1 MDSACSLQDLVRC
14 HLCETPIPPLHCVIC
29 TTHLCEDCKVKHL
42 SDKSNEH
49 KVVPFKYR
57 GYFPKCQKHS
67 TKICDQYCEH
77 CNIPVCEFCVSS
89 KEHQTHDVINIL
101 SREEN
106 KKQLDTLLETSM
118 ETEGTM
124 RSGDTSSDE
133 SSPPV
138 MVIAQI
144 KTKFGGSKRLHCV
157 SCLTDEAIWLAG
169 DDKTMRLYNLQ
180 GELVRS
186 IETKSE
192 NWPQDIE
199 VSKTGEL
206 VYSDK
211 WDKTVNIENTSDIKE
226 LIRSTEWMPRGVCLT
241 STGGL
246 LVVMVR
252 GQQTKVVRFSGSTE
266 TQSIQF
272 DDKRQPLYST
282 GELISENRNL
292 DICVS
297 DPGAHAIVVVNE
309 AGKLRFSYAGART
322 TTKEPFDPRG
332 ITTDS
337 QNWILTSERFNS
349 RIHIIDK
356 DGQFLRYIEDSDLRS
371 PHGLC
376 IDTRDN
382 LFVAE
387 SKTGKVKKIQYY
399 M

>member
-77 CNIPVCEFCVSS
+77 CNIHICELCVSS

-124 RSGDTSSDE
+124 RSRDTSSDE

-169 DDKTMRLYNLQ
+169 DDKTMRL
-180 GELVRS
+180 
-186 IETKSE
+186 
-192 NWPQDIE
+192 
-199 VSKTGEL
+199 
-206 VYSDK
+206 
-211 WDKTVNIENTSDIKE
+211 
-226 LIRSTEWMPRGVCLT
+226 
-241 STGGL
+241 
-246 LVVMVR
+246 
-252 GQQTKVVRFSGSTE
+252 
-266 TQSIQF
+266 
-272 DDKRQPLYST
+272 
-282 GELISENRNL
+282 
-292 DICVS
+292 
-297 DPGAHAIVVVNE
+297 
-309 AGKLRFSYAGART
+309 
-322 TTKEPFDPRG
+322 
-332 ITTDS
+332 
-337 QNWILTSERFNS
+337 
-349 RIHIIDK
+349 
-356 DGQFLRYIEDSDLRS
+356 
-371 PHGLC
+371 
-376 IDTRDN
+376 
-382 LFVAE
+382 
-387 SKTGKVKKIQYY
+387 
-399 M
+399 